1 MNIKIQVTPDDL
13 LDTRFAYNPLVELTI
28 SFCLLM
34 KPALHSR
41 YQRWVD
47 DALRA
52 LHDVELP
59 FMSALIV
66 PGSHYVPDFLTP
78 TPTLIQLN
86 IEYEIEQMLN
96 APDEII
102 HASIQRLIEHQGES
116 EIRLY
121 FLTHTREALY
131 CLAQELRV
139 YWRRAL
145 EPHWNRL
152 TAILDGDV
160 LYHARR
166 MALEGPEKMLADMH
180 PRLSYADNAIE
191 IETSDRKHACLVLD
205 KHDLQ
210 GEGLQLVPSI
220 FAGKGLLWQ
229 VVPEW
234 HPMIIYMARG
244 VGLWQQDLP
253 DRNPSLEIALGEG
266 RARVLQQLTTPAN
279 TGEIARKLH
288 ITAGAASQHLS
299 RLNQAGLVE
308 PHRNGRRV
316 YYHLTDRGAQLLLLF
331 DLAG

>member
-1 MNIKIQVTPDDL
+1 MSVIIQVTQDDL
-13 LDTRFAYNPLVELTI
+13 LETRFAYNPLVELTI
-28 SFCLLM
+28 SYCTLHN
-34 KPALHSR
+34 PALYSR

-47 DALRA
+47 EAKRA

-66 PGSHYVPDFLTP
+66 PGCRYIPDFLTP
-78 TPTLIQLN
+78 TPTIIQLD
-86 IEYEIEQMLN
+86 IEHEIEQLLT
-96 APDEII
+96 APDEVI
-102 HASIQRLIEHQGES
+102 HASIRRLIDYEGES
-116 EIRLY
+116 ELRQY
-121 FLTHTREALY
+121 FLTHTHEALH
-131 CLAQELRV
+131 CLAQELRI
-139 YWRRAL
+139 YWQRAL

-166 MALEGPEKMLADMH
+166 MALEGPEKMLAEMH
-180 PRLSYADNAIE
+180 PRLRYANNAIE
-191 IETSDRKHACLVLD
+191 IETPGKPDCLLL
-205 KHDLQ
+205 HGHSLQ
-210 GEGLQLVPSI
+210 GDGLQLVPSI
-220 FAGKGLLWQ
+220 FAGRGIHWQ

-234 HPMIIYMARG
+234 HPMIIYVARG
-244 VGLWQQDLP
+244 VGLWRQDMP
-253 DRNPSLEIALGEG
+253 ERNPSLEIALGEG

-299 RLNQAGLVE
+299 RLNEAGLVE

-331 DLAG
+331 DRAG